1 MAEEHAYDYTEPSG
15 DHGAKVLWFIAGA
28 AVGAAIALLYAPASG
43 EQTRKYIG
51 EKAQEGREALAEKG
65 EEIVERGRD
74 LYERGRKIADDAAEM
89 FERGKQIVEKATETV
104 GKLQS

>member
-1 MAEEHAYDYTEPSG
+1 MAEQSG
-15 DHGAKVLWFIAGA
+15 DQGAKVLWFIAGA

-43 EQTRKYIG
+43 QQTRKYIG
-51 EKAQEGREALAEKG
+51 EKAQEGRDALAEKG

-89 FERGKQIVEKATETV
+89 FERGKQIIDKAAESA
-104 GKLQS
+104 GNLQS